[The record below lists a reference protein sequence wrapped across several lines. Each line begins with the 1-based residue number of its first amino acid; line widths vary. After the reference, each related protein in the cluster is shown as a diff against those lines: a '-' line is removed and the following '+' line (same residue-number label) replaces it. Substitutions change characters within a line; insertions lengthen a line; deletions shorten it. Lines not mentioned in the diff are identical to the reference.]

1 VFEVTHRLEDFL
13 LYMLPNC
20 VCDLNVSAMDYQLH
34 KADSFDTSADGF
46 TLTPCILGDLV
57 R

>member
-13 LYMLPNC
+13 LYMLPNR